1 MLEVL
6 LVIEIETIGWGGM
19 SWISHHHHHLL
30 LGMIDQGLLVRWED
44 TRTVEAAAVMD
55 VETHVTEADMEWLLL
70 DPKNFLSFLSDLFHL
85 LI

>member
-19 SWISHHHHHLL
+19 PWISHRLL

-44 TRTVEAAAVMD
+44 TRLVEAVMD
-55 VETHVTEADMEWLLL
+55 VETHVTEVDMEWVL
-70 DPKNFLSFLSDLFHL
+70 DPKNIKFFLSDLLYL